1 VQEKLRLA
9 IVDDHEAIR
18 LGFLHAALE
27 AGHEVVFAVS
37 SVVEIIHQLSPRN
50 CDIVV
55 LDLSLADGS
64 NVAAN
69 VGSLVAAGIPVIIF
83 SIADKQNLVRA
94 ALRSGAAGL
103 VAKSN
108 SMDELFR
115 AIKEVA
121 GGGSIDNIQTAAAID
136 ADLEFKEANLSSRER
151 EVLSLYASG
160 LAQKQVAHFLVNS
173 QHTVKEHIVR
183 VRRKYEGVGRPIEN
197 KTDWVRRALE
207 DGLID
212 DGALQ

>member
-1 VQEKLRLA
+1 MQENLRLA

-18 LGFLHAALE
+18 LGFLHAAAE
-27 AGHEVVFAVS
+27 AGHTVVFSEPTVTGLLAKMTKAT
-37 SVVEIIHQLSPRN
+37 
-50 CDIVV
+50 CDVVV

-64 NVAAN
+64 NVTAN
-69 VGSLVAAGIPVIIF
+69 VSSLVAAGIPVIIF
-83 SIADKQNLVRA
+83 SIADKQNLVRT
-94 ALRSGAAGL
+94 ALRAGAAGL

-108 SMDELFR
+108 SMDELF
-115 AIKEVA
+115 AAVTEVA
-121 GGGSIDNIQTAAAID
+121 AGHTIDNTQTAAAID
-136 ADLEFKEANLSSRER
+136 ADLDFKEANLSARER

-160 LAQKQVAHFLVNS
+160 LAQKQVAHHLGIS

-183 VRRKYEGVGRPIEN
+183 VRRKYESAGRPIEN

-212 DGALQ
+212 SGSL

>member
-1 VQEKLRLA
+1 MTQQLRLA

-18 LGFLHAALE
+18 LGFLHAAE
-27 AGHEVVFAVS
+27 AAGHTVTLSGGTVS
-37 SVVEIIHQLSPRN
+37 ELIGQISKQN
-50 CDIVV
+50 CDIAV

-64 NVAAN
+64 SVANNVSA
-69 VGSLVAAGIPVIIF
+69 VVAEGIPVIIF

-94 ALRSGAAGL
+94 ALRAGAAGL

-115 AIKEVA
+115 AIAEVA
-121 GGGSIDNIQTAAAID
+121 AGNSIDNTQTAAAID
-136 ADLEFKEANLSSRER
+136 ADLDFKEANLSARER

-160 LAQKQVAHFLVNS
+160 LAQKQVANYLGIS

-183 VRRKYEGVGRPIEN
+183 VRRKYETAGRPIEN

-207 DGLID
+207 DGLIE
-212 DGALQ
+212 DGSL